1 MLTMDSPLP
10 PQSVSLKVTMN
21 KVRLINL
28 ITDNIHKYTNAYI
41 ADHQYII
48 VSGSSDVP
56 IKLTAAS
63 PEPED
68 CADLYNTHEE
78 ADTIIIHHVV
88 EAAKQNGVHNDV
100 MIHMCLSF
108 SATSKRLST
117 LMQIYSWFPS
127 HRR

>member
-1 MLTMDSPLP
+1 
-10 PQSVSLKVTMN
+10 MN

-28 ITDNIHKYTNAYI
+28 ITDNIHKYTNTYI

-68 CADLYNTHEE
+68 CADLYNTHDEE
-78 ADTIIIHHVV
+78 ADNIIIHHVV
-88 EAAKQNGVHNDV
+88 EAAKQNGVRTIHVRCNDTDV
-100 MIHMCLSF
+100 FVLPCHFKKTHDINANLFMVPLSQ
-108 SATSKRLST
+108 K
-117 LMQIYSWFPS
+117 MKPIDI
-127 HRR
+127 